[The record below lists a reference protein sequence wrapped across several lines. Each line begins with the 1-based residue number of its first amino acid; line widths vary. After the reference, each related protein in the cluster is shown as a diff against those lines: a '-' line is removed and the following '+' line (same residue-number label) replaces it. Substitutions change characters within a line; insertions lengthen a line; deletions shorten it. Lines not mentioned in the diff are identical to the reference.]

1 MWRVPSLNKLTLGVL
16 SLPVVAIALAIAMGG
31 AAVSASGCSS
41 KGLCPFPN
49 ATSVESVPATPCI
62 EARVETCIEPTLIVK
77 NGCDRALYMPQA
89 FGRVGADAQG
99 DDIEVLPTQ
108 SIHFVVRDEKA
119 TARSQ
124 SRKDFVI
131 PVRLTTQ
138 KLDLKFATLGE

>member
-1 MWRVPSLNKLTLGVL
+1 
-16 SLPVVAIALAIAMGG
+16 
-31 AAVSASGCSS
+31 
-41 KGLCPFPN
+41 
-49 ATSVESVPATPCI
+49 
-62 EARVETCIEPTLIVK
+62 
-77 NGCDRALYMPQA
+77 MPQA